1 MHSVEIL
8 HRDNKELPQTLI
20 QWFMT
25 EYLSDWS
32 VDLTLIHLDLSDEG
46 VDGWC
51 MREDDVEFIIQIDE
65 NLTGDEYRRTLLH
78 EMYHMYQHLKEI
90 PRCEMCAYESEQ
102 INLDRFSD
110 SL

>member
-1 MHSVEIL
+1 
-8 HRDNKELPQTLI
+8 
-20 QWFMT
+20 MT

-51 MREDDVEFIIQIDE
+51 MREDDTEFIIQIDE

-102 INLDRFSD
+102 QNLDRFSN
-110 SL
+110 SQ